1 MTTQTSETPAQQT
14 TPAHGGGPK
23 TAEGKAISARNAT
36 THGLFCRQTV
46 LPHLGEDPAA
56 YQSLLDHL
64 NEQVRPRNLMEK
76 QYIELWADASWKLRR
91 LSRLEAQIWE
101 NDTLDEDA
109 RLTKLERLGRLQ
121 NSTRRQMDKSIRMLG
136 RDLHDMFAHRTR
148 EDVLSKMELTETQV
162 QELVYR
168 RKEVEKTVQ
177 ANTYWPDVD
186 DRLTG
191 TLDAIPDTKIC
202 ENELPA
208 PCTATPPTS
217 TPNPPVSGGP
227 CERSEQGGGQSSGPA
242 EFQQAGEEAAQK
254 ICQNELPESE
264 LLQNNLPARP
274 RISRTLP
281 PIPINFEREGLQLRE
296 DMLNNPKI
304 PIEDRCDIARDLG
317 SRLSFEEGG
326 PGIRV
331 MY

>member
-1 MTTQTSETPAQQT
+1 MTTQTTAANTST
-14 TPAHGGGPK
+14 GPK
-23 TAEGKAISARNAT
+23 TAKGKAISARNAT

-168 RKEVEKTVQ
+168 RKEVERTVQ
-177 ANTYWPDVD
+177 ANTYWPAVD
-186 DRLTG
+186 DRLAG

-202 ENELPA
+202 ENELPVL
-208 PCTATPPTS
+208 PTTTTPTP

-254 ICQNELPESE
+254 ICQNELP
-264 LLQNNLPARP
+264 QNKLPARP

-296 DMLNNPKI
+296 DILNNPKV
-304 PIEDRCDIARDLG
+304 PIEDRCDIARSLG
-317 SRLSFEEGG
+317 PDRITFEKDGG
-326 PGIRV
+326 GMRV
-331 MY
+331 HA